1 MINAKKRT
9 FGITTTPLAAAVLV
23 LGALAAQPS
32 FAGVS
37 GGWTRSSTVGDSVTN
52 NNNGTWTYNYQVNNT
67 SQLNGGPD
75 REPYVVDWELPWFGD
90 AGISNIVSPN
100 NWAYSIETIGTP
112 NAATGWEG
120 VAGWQNPS
128 DPFYAGASSPFTT
141 VTQVLHWYST
151 CWTGGQQPTSALNA
165 LVAITC
171 EFGLQDAILPGGSLA
186 GFGFDAA
193 FAPTGAPYQASW
205 AFLPVRTGDPAFPLG
220 GIPNSPSITP
230 QAVPEPGL
238 LALLGA
244 GLLVAMASHRRRA

>member
-1 MINAKKRT
+1 M
-9 FGITTTPLAAAVLV
+9 TPLAAAVLV

-52 NNNGTWTYNYQVNNT
+52 NNDGTWTYSYQVNNT
-67 SQLNGGPD
+67 SQANGGPD
-75 REPYVVDWELPWFGD
+75 REPYIVDWELPWFGD
-90 AGISNIVSPN
+90 AGITNIVSPS
-100 NWAYSIETIGTP
+100 NWTYSIETIGTP

-120 VAGWQNPS
+120 VAAWQDPA

-141 VTQVLHWYST
+141 VTQVLHWYTT
-151 CWTGGQQPTSALNA
+151 CWSGQQPVSALTTLA
-165 LVAITC
+165 VAVC
-171 EFGLQDAILPGGSLA
+171 EFGLQDAIFPGGSLT
-186 GFGFDAA
+186 GFGFDAT

-230 QAVPEPGL
+230 QGTPEPGV

-244 GLLVAMASHRRRA
+244 GLLVAMAGRRRRA